1 MSVKKGGYL
10 KINEPKSKHQFL
22 WKYFDLHRF
31 IYLLTKQELF
41 FTRLDKL
48 DDPFEGLS
56 TSFLRSNLE
65 ISKLESTARH
75 YNDLTNSSDEQI
87 EKVKAVGELVKKF
100 TTELSQTK
108 QYVNCWF
115 VGDRESMAMWNLY
128 SNQDSVAL
136 KVDFNSIKE
145 NFEDSFKK
153 LISLNENNI
162 SVIGD
167 EITYLKLNPFDEKL
181 KKQNLKYSALKK
193 DLSYAYE
200 NEYRFLIV
208 TKESETEFATEIELR
223 KLFFSVP
230 VKLENLKMTI
240 IAHPKMENWKFENL
254 KELLKLTNLN
264 VELIKSPIVIK

>member
-1 MSVKKGGYL
+1 MSVKKEGYL

-56 TSFLRSNLE
+56 TRFLRSNLE
-65 ISKLESTARH
+65 ISKLENTARH
-75 YNDLTNSSDEQI
+75 YNALTNSSDEHI
-87 EKVKAVGELVKKF
+87 EKVKAVGELVKKY

-115 VGDRESMAMWNLY
+115 AGDRESMAMWNLY

-136 KVDFNSIKE
+136 KVDFDSIKE
-145 NFEDSFKK
+145 NFEDSFKNF
-153 LISLNENNI
+153 ISLNKNNI

-208 TKESETEFATEIELR
+208 TKESETEFETEIELR

-254 KELLKLTNLN
+254 KELLKLNNLN
-264 VELIKSPIVIK
+264 VELTKSPIVIK